1 MGNGEVMEPKIVVV
15 GVGNS
20 GTKILGILVN
30 ELLARI
36 GYPLYHY
43 EPLYWSGT
51 TGEAGIVPN
60 PSAVEEHK
68 RFPLIA
74 DSSVT
79 EWPWMDDFIENL
91 SGLAKFIRAG
101 SRIRFIERH
110 PVKIIWITRELY
122 SYLASMQK
130 NFPRCLPD
138 AGWHHRPGKYD
149 DFKRIQELYPD
160 AGLRP
165 DEEYRVEVEAAWWHL
180 HNSECR
186 KVMDSSQKIM
196 HLRFEDLCSKPASM
210 MEKVAEFAGIPFSET
225 QSLSGVHSVPE
236 RNVVLSPGNVRV
248 IEKIAGG
255 LNRVLYPDE
264 IFYGR
269 V

>member
-1 MGNGEVMEPKIVVV
+1 MGPKIVVV

-20 GTKILGILVN
+20 GTKILGILIN

-36 GYPLYHY
+36 GYTNYHY

-60 PSAVEEHK
+60 PAGVEEHK

-74 DSSVT
+74 DSSIT
-79 EWPWMDDFIENL
+79 EWPWMDDFIGNL

-122 SYLASMQK
+122 SYLASMEK

-165 DEEYRVEVEAAWWHL
+165 EEEFRVEVEAAWWHL
-180 HNSECR
+180 HNIACL
-186 KVMDSSQKIM
+186 KAMDASQKIM
-196 HLRFEDLCSKPASM
+196 HLRFETLCREPARCM
-210 MEKVAEFAGIPFSET
+210 KQIAEFIQVPYAET
-225 QSLSGVHSVPE
+225 KSLSGVHPAPE
-236 RNVVLSPGNVRV
+236 RNVSLSSRNIRI
-248 IEKIAGG
+248 IEEMSGE
-255 LNRVLYPDE
+255 LNRALYPRD
-264 IFYGR
+264 FLVR
-269 V
+269 